1 MSGMTDVRATM
12 QRTLIALS
20 LAASLVIPVLA
31 HAQAAPDS
39 QLRSTIYAQIM
50 ADPRSQ
56 TMTQTQ
62 IYSMVN
68 ALTLQAE
75 QQGLTPSQITYRPQ
89 APGTGAQAYG
99 STLTPCSDVSCSISR
114 AFGLDGSIPLIPIA
128 LFVLAALFILIFGIM
143 REMGHPHTQFMSR
156 SN

>member
-1 MSGMTDVRATM
+1 MSDMTDVRATM

-20 LAASLVIPVLA
+20 LAAALALPVFA

-50 ADPRSQ
+50 ADPRTK
-56 TMTQTQ
+56 TMTQAQ

-75 QQGLTPSQITYRPQ
+75 QQGLTASQINYRPQ
-89 APGTGAQAYG
+89 VPGSNAGAYG
-99 STLTPCSDVSCSISR
+99 STLTPCTDVSCSVSR
-114 AFGLDGSIPLIPIA
+114 AFGLDGSLPLIPIA

-143 REMGHPHTQFMSR
+143 REMGHPHTKFMSR
-156 SN
+156 SS

>member
-1 MSGMTDVRATM
+1 MSGMTELRLAVLKS
-12 QRTLIALS
+12 LIALS
-20 LAASLVIPVLA
+20 LAASFALPVLA

-39 QLRSTIYAQIM
+39 QLRATIYAQITS
-50 ADPRSQ
+50 DPRSQ
-56 TMTQTQ
+56 TMTQAQ

-75 QQGLTPSQITYRPQ
+75 QQGLTASQITYRPQ
-89 APGTGAQAYG
+89 VAGAQAYG
-99 STLTPCSDVSCSISR
+99 LTLTPCTDVSCSISR

-128 LFVLAALFILIFGIM
+128 FFVLAALFILIFGIM

-156 SN
+156 SS